1 VAKKLGWATLALIL
15 VAVAVILRPATEPRH
30 TASKPKYEPLTREEL
45 IRRIL
50 FDELQPV
57 TLKNCEMRRFG
68 EYRDGGYLACGNLL
82 DKVESAY
89 SYGIGGYDGWG
100 CEVSAE
106 LGVTVHRYDCF
117 NTANPECPNGRP
129 MFHAECVGTE
139 PATIE
144 GRPFDSMANQIA
156 RNGDAKRRL
165 ILKIDV
171 EGAEWDAFL
180 QTPDEVLHWI
190 DQLVVEF
197 HRVNDERYVNAV
209 RKLKQTFHVANLHFN
224 NYSCQ
229 GGIEPFTA
237 WAYEVLF
244 VNKRL
249 AEADPSVP
257 APVPHPLDTPNGP
270 ERPDC
275 QPPRR

>member
-1 VAKKLGWATLALIL
+1 VLWAVLVLGIVAGG
-15 VAVAVILRPATEPRH
+15 VAMWTPSEPARGTP
-30 TASKPKYEPLTREEL
+30 APKYSNLSREEL

-57 TLKNCEMRRFG
+57 TLRKCDMKRFG
-68 EYRDGGYLACGNLL
+68 EYRDGGYLLCGNLL
-82 DKVESAY
+82 DRVESAY

-100 CEVSAE
+100 CEVSAA
-106 LGVTVHRYDCF
+106 LDVPVHRYDCF
-117 NTANPECPNGRP
+117 NTANPECPEGKP
-129 MFHAECVGTE
+129 VFHAECVGTA
-139 PATIE
+139 PATID

-156 RNGDAKRRL
+156 RNGDAAKRL
-165 ILKIDV
+165 VLKIDV

-180 QTPDEVLHWI
+180 ETPDEVLQWI

-209 RKLKQTFHVANLHFN
+209 RKLKETFHVANLHFN

-229 GGIEPFTA
+229 GGIEPFPA

-249 AEADPSVP
+249 DDVDPSVP
-257 APVPHPLDTPNGP
+257 APVPHPLDIPNGP

-275 QPPRR
+275 QPPRRR